1 MKLSMVIERS
11 ARMGLLV
18 LLAAFGVVG
27 CTDQGVQE
35 MPPPPPPADQ
45 PGLLY
50 DVAGLAGSY
59 GKTGDGG
66 PATEA
71 RMYWPQDTYVHPAS
85 RELYIVDWNN
95 HIYRKIDHNGI
106 INKVFGS
113 GTHGDDFDGPAD
125 QINLNHPSDMNVGPD
140 GDVYLAVWH
149 NWKIKRVDKATNHAI
164 TFVGTDAGFTGDG
177 GPANIAQIAL
187 PSSIVFD
194 PAGNMYLT
202 DQFNGRV
209 RRVNTQGIINTV
221 AGRFV
226 KGYRDGV
233 GQAAMFSW
241 SRGNQALPGGKI
253 AITAA
258 GDALYLADQENH
270 RVRKIDIATFDVTT
284 VAGSGNL
291 GYSGDGGP
299 AMEADMNYPCDVACA
314 PNGDVYVAD
323 TRNHAVRKIDP
334 SGIITTVAGTG
345 VAGFSPNATLSTE
358 AQLNQPFGVHFDVLT
373 NTLYIADTYNSQV
386 KKVIMP
392 Q

>member
-1 MKLSMVIERS
+1 
-11 ARMGLLV
+11 
-18 LLAAFGVVG
+18 
-27 CTDQGVQE
+27 
-35 MPPPPPPADQ
+35 
-45 PGLLY
+45 
-50 DVAGLAGSY
+50 
-59 GKTGDGG
+59 
-66 PATEA
+66 
-71 RMYWPQDTYVHPAS
+71 MYWPQDTYVHPAS

-233 GQAAMFSW
+233 GQAAMFSGGG
-241 SRGNQALPGGKI
+241 SLLPSERRKPKIQAVP
-253 AITAA
+253 A
-258 GDALYLADQENH
+258 GDS
-270 RVRKIDIATFDVTT
+270 R
-284 VAGSGNL
+284 
-291 GYSGDGGP
+291 
-299 AMEADMNYPCDVACA
+299 
-314 PNGDVYVAD
+314 
-323 TRNHAVRKIDP
+323 
-334 SGIITTVAGTG
+334 
-345 VAGFSPNATLSTE
+345 
-358 AQLNQPFGVHFDVLT
+358 
-373 NTLYIADTYNSQV
+373 
-386 KKVIMP
+386 
-392 Q
+392 